1 MMIKKKYWSQPNRLL
16 SEYSIRLTN
25 AAHGQRSVSEPAKR
39 RPSASA
45 SSSAS
50 EEASRASS
58 SVAQRRSGD
67 FSSAFKNRLSTFESA
82 DTDAVLF
89 SFLLTLFLSLTFLLH
104 STLCCCFGVAEAL
117 SGSFSVAPTLSY
129 SLNDWLLRLA
139 FNLFFLSFCQ

>member
-25 AAHGQRSVSEPAKR
+25 PAFGQRSVSEPAKR
-39 RPSASA
+39 RPSA
-45 SSSAS
+45 SAS

-104 STLCCCFGVAEAL
+104 STLCRCFGVAEAL